1 MPGYVSNSFTFSI
14 KKQISSSSEL
24 WCTKKTG
31 CWKTNNGCDDRK
43 VKWKNQVYGSI
54 PGSYDK
60 NAYELSEKNSKIH
73 QNPYI
78 RW

>member
-1 MPGYVSNSFTFSI
+1 MPEYVSSNFTFSI
-14 KKQISSSSEL
+14 KKKISSRSEL

-31 CWKTNNGCDDRK
+31 CCKTNNGRDHRK

-54 PGSYDK
+54 PGSYDE
-60 NAYELSEKNSKIH
+60 NAYKLSKNSKIH
-73 QNPYI
+73 QNLYI